1 MDVMV
6 TARAIGLFDENGDDS
21 YGTIERDDVLAALA
35 ELAAAHPGNQDLF
48 DDAAMKVELARSAGS
63 AHLDADSVFLRH
75 RSSQEIHLRYRAE
88 VAAVFFDLAIDL
100 GIRLGSSVG
109 ATTTA

>member
-6 TARAIGLFDENGDDS
+6 TARAIGLFDESGADS

-35 ELAAAHPGNQDLF
+35 ELAAAHPGHQDLF
-48 DDAAMKVELARSAGS
+48 DDAAMRVELSRSAGS

-88 VAAVFFDLAIDL
+88 MAAVFFDLAIDL

-109 ATTTA
+109 AGTTA